1 MKKHDARNPYISPT
15 YFFDITKMINGEIEY
30 INE

>member
-1 MKKHDARNPYISPT
+1 MKKHDARNAYISPT
-15 YFFDITKMINGEIEY
+15 YFFDKTYMTSGEMEY